1 MIFLWVL
8 TWYSYWIF
16 MKGQINAINIIGA
29 VISAGL
35 LVFSHFSPVPDAVS
49 KVHARESPR
58 QTPVLKTQKQ
68 EPESPRQ
75 TPVLK
80 TQKQEPESIQLAD
93 KTQQL
98 PSKSNGC
105 PKNLD
110 YYTKK
115 PRPKQTPEECITCK
129 NLINCVC
136 LTSN

>member
-1 MIFLWVL
+1 
-8 TWYSYWIF
+8 

-58 QTPVLKTQKQ
+58 QTAVLKTQKQ
-68 EPESPRQ
+68 EPD
-75 TPVLK
+75 
-80 TQKQEPESIQLAD
+80 SIQLAD
-93 KTQQL
+93 KSQQL
-98 PSKSNGC
+98 PPKSNGC

-110 YYTKK
+110 YFTKK

-129 NLINCVC
+129 NLIACVC

>member
-68 EPESPRQ
+68 EPES
-75 TPVLK
+75 
-80 TQKQEPESIQLAD
+80 IQLAD
-93 KTQQL
+93 KSQQL
-98 PSKSNGC
+98 PPKSNGC

-110 YYTKK
+110 YFTKK

-129 NLINCVC
+129 NLIACVC